1 MTTLF
6 TLLASSWSRC
16 RAVRAAPVR
25 HQRLLSRRCRV
36 LATLPQ
42 QEWVAGLAFDLET
55 TGLNTDE
62 AEIVQF
68 ACVVAN
74 SRREGGASFCEFVM
88 PQCEID
94 PGASAVTGITK
105 QLLAERG
112 ARPFAE
118 VWATFEGWLRETL
131 VSETRPLVWSAHNG
145 DRFDVPI
152 LRRCVRDAT
161 GGPSPLL
168 SEPRAAFVDTLP
180 LARAAL
186 RPRPRYTR
194 GAPGPFTLGALF
206 ERASPR
212 GGALEGAHD
221 ALVDAEALARVWRWL
236 IEEQGADAAS
246 AAWAASAATAGQPSL
261 APFQAHLQYRG
272 YGLEPATRTAPA
284 APSSSGAG
292 DASRAARRPSTPR
305 GGGADSLERVA
316 GIGPALSKKLNSKGI
331 GTYDELERA
340 WAQRS
345 RDHRRMLGWLVKSMP
360 GTNRLALAKAVRGMA
375 AEWPV

>member
-25 HQRLLSRRCRV
+25 LSRRCRV

-168 SEPRAAFVDTLP
+168 SEPRAAF
-180 LARAAL
+180 
-186 RPRPRYTR
+186 
-194 GAPGPFTLGALF
+194 
-206 ERASPR
+206 
-212 GGALEGAHD
+212 GAHD

-305 GGGADSLERVA
+305 GGDADSLERVA

-340 WAQRS
+340 WAQRG